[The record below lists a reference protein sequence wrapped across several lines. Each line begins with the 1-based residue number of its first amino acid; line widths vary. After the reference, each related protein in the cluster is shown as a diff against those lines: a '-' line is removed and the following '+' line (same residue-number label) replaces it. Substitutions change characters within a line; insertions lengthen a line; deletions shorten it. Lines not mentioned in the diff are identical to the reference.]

1 VPDPV
6 FARGLMGPGVA
17 IRPTNGVVRSPV
29 VGTVTSLARAG
40 HAVGITSAEGVEV
53 LIHVGIDTVHLGGR
67 HFEGL
72 VTRGQPVAVGSPLM
86 LVDLDALAAAGYET
100 ATPVVVTNAATFAS
114 VEVLAAEQVAAG
126 EPLLRV
132 TRGA

>member
-1 VPDPV
+1 
-6 FARGLMGPGVA
+6 
-17 IRPTNGVVRSPV
+17 
-29 VGTVTSLARAG
+29 
-40 HAVGITSAEGVEV
+40 
-53 LIHVGIDTVHLGGR
+53 
-67 HFEGL
+67 
-72 VTRGQPVAVGSPLM
+72 M
-86 LVDLDALAAAGYET
+86 LVDLDALTSAGYEN